1 MNKPWIKNGL
11 LNGFKVTA
19 IFSMIM
25 IIWALIISISNNLGI
40 SPGLSMITFMVV
52 GIFAMSLDSER
63 RKYSSELAEVDDN
76 ALE

>member
-40 SPGLSMITFMVV
+40 SPGWSMITFMVV

-76 ALE
+76 SLE

>member
-40 SPGLSMITFMVV
+40 SPGWSMITFMVV

>member
-25 IIWALIISISNNLGI
+25 IIWALIISISNNLGV
-40 SPGLSMITFMVV
+40 SPGWSMITFMIV